1 MPREIPARYGAL
13 LCWLLLFGLGAAWIG
28 RQDYLRQYDAF
39 FQGTSIAQRMLSQK
53 TVQHEAVLATLP
65 PCRIRP
71 RPSLCIPACA
81 RRCRSCWGWASC
93 ATAPGPAACRR
104 PPAWTP
110 PWRRRARRVVRHAA
124 GGRGALLAGGSVQ
137 LEPAAGRAPAAAG
150 RRRPRRAGQPEPVH
164 RPRAAP
170 AGAPGRRRA
179 RLDAVAAETAG
190 RRQPALRP
198 AQRTRADARFLA
210 LGAMAGLGRRQ
221 RAAGRRRRRL
231 ASRPRRGPAPTRAG
245 PRGGHGTPG
254 HAGRD
259 GRGHRPRAEPAA
271 DRHPGPDPR
280 RRTHAGRRR
289 RTARRARGPAGQRR
303 PGPPRPTSS
312 PACARW
318 CAPARR
324 RARGAGSRGAGEFAA
339 LPARAGAGAPGRAP
353 GVAQR
358 RPGERPLGDRVALEQ
373 ILHNLVQNAVDALAG
388 MRAGAAAR
396 G

>member
-1 MPREIPARYGAL
+1 MKFPARYGAL

-39 FQGTSIAQRMLSQK
+39 SRAPASPSACSARRPYSTRRCWPRW
-53 TVQHEAVLATLP
+53 P

-71 RPSLCIPACA
+71 RPSACIPACA
-81 RRCRSCWGWASC
+81 RRCRSCWA
-93 ATAPGPAACRR
+93 GPAARRRLGRQPAAARR
-104 PPAWTP
+104 PG
-110 PWRRRARRVVRHAA
+110 RRRGAGARAGSSRHAA

-164 RPRAAP
+164 RPRAAAP

-303 PGPPRPTSS
+303 PGPPRGRHHRPH
-312 PACARW
+312 ARAG
-318 CAPARR
+318 APQRAR

-388 MRAGAAAR
+388 MRAGAA
-396 G
+396 GQG